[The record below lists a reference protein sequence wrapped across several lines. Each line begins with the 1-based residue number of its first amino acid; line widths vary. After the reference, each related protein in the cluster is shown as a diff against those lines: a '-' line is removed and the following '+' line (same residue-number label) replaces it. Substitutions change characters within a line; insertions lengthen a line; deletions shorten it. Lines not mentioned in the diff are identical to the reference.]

1 MEAIREQ
8 LMYKTNTLHVC
19 MKALTRQEQFEF
31 IRLLMA
37 TRSENVHI
45 CNCQCNPYVLC
56 VLNRLGIERTQCLR
70 VE

>member
-8 LMYKTNTLHVC
+8 LIYKSNNLHVC
-19 MKALTRQEQFEF
+19 MKALTRQEQYEF

-37 TRSENVHI
+37 TRFNNVEI
-45 CNCQCNPYVLC
+45 CNFQCNQYVLC
-56 VLNRLGIERTQCLR
+56 VLDRLGLKRTECLR